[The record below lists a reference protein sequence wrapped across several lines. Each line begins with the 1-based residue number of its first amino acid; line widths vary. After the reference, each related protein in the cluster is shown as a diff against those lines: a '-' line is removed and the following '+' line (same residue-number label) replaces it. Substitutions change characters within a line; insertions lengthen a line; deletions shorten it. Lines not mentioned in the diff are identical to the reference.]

1 MSDIT
6 CSATCYPDK
15 CSFSWTK
22 SGNEVSNSSVLS
34 LGSAHRNQ
42 AGNYVCTA
50 KNPGTIE
57 TASSAIIV
65 VEIAYGPEDI
75 TLSPDIKSYTFN
87 EGQTLHNITCSAK
100 CVPECTFSWKRSSTV
115 IINSNLLSLGYVKR
129 GDTGIY
135 ECSARNPRSG
145 QIVNSQT
152 VEILIRY
159 GPDMVTLSPNQL
171 SFTNNEGQLMSDIR
185 CSASCVPVCTYIWRK
200 SDILVS
206 DNNVLSLGSLNRGED
221 GSYACTATNPELNVT
236 TESPIVVIEIRIG
249 PDSVSLSPP
258 TLNYQ
263 MTEGQ
268 VLNNI
273 TCSARCV
280 PDACLYTWSKSGA
293 VIVNGFVLSIGSFE
307 FGEAGSYVCT
317 AKNPGSGVAVTSHSV
332 LIESKEAATTLTD
345 PETRQQTTTII
356 VGAVMGGCVAIV
368 LVVLL
373 MLRRRHVICK
383 CNCVKTDSS
392 PDGIDLPDTPSKT
405 RTTDQSEQHTQMSEI
420 ENTQHTYEQIGR
432 NI

>member
-115 IINSNLLSLGYVKR
+115 IINN
-129 GDTGIY
+129 
-135 ECSARNPRSG
+135 
-145 QIVNSQT
+145 
-152 VEILIRY
+152 